1 MRLSLVTLAG
11 TLALAACGS
20 PDPDTDGDG
29 KISMEEAQAS
39 MEASGAVRPQPGQYR
54 ASVELL
60 EFDAPGAPPNAKE
73 MMQGM
78 FQRTFEYCLTPE
90 EAEKGFEEMAKTS
103 QNGDCSFETFE
114 ADGNDMDAVMV
125 CSGTG
130 MGEMRVTLDGTGNE
144 TSSEMTMSMQ
154 GDFAG
159 QGEGSMTM
167 QTKHER
173 IGDCPS

>member
-1 MRLSLVTLAG
+1 MRAPLVTLAA

-39 MEASGAVRPQPGQYR
+39 LEASGAVKPQPGQYR

-60 EFDAPGAPPNAKE
+60 DFQAPGAPPNATE

-78 FQRTFEYCLTPE
+78 FQRTFEYCLSPE
-90 EAEKGFEEMAKTS
+90 EAERGFEEMAKTS

-114 ADGNDMDAVMV
+114 ADGNDIDAVMV
-125 CSGTG
+125 CTGGG
-130 MGEMRVTLDGTGNE
+130 MGEMRVTLDGSGDE

-154 GDFAG
+154 GDFSG
-159 QGEGSMTM
+159 EGEGSMTM
-167 QTKHER
+167 TTKHER
-173 IGDCPS
+173 IGDCPA